1 MTDYL
6 PGSRNS
12 LTDVPGLAVGNAE
25 DSAVRT
31 GTTVVLSTGERCVAA
46 VDVRGGGPGTRET
59 DALAPGRLVDRIDA
73 IVLSGGSAFGLDA
86 AGAVA
91 AWLAPQNRGFFTGE
105 AYVPIV
111 PSAILYDLGNGGD
124 KDWGLDPPY
133 RALGIAAAKA
143 AGSDF
148 SLGNAGAGYGARAGS
163 LEGGLGSASIVDP
176 ETGATVAAL
185 VAVNSF
191 GETVTPNGHFF
202 AAPYEL
208 AEEFGGRGPDPDPV
222 DPAPSFPKLE
232 KRNQAALERLNTT
245 IAVVATDATLDRVE
259 TRRMTVMAQ
268 AGLARAIRPIF
279 TPFDGDTVF
288 GLATGQ
294 GPSVDPLGV
303 ARLGAL
309 AADCLSRA
317 VARGV
322 YEAAAHGPDYPCWT
336 TRFQGD
342 PS

>member
-1 MTDYL
+1 MTEYR
-6 PGSRNS
+6 PGSKNS
-12 LTDVPGLAVGNAE
+12 LTDVVGLSVGNAE
-25 DSAVRT
+25 DVAART
-31 GTTVVLSTGERCVAA
+31 GTTVILCEGERCVSA

-59 DALAPGRLVDRIDA
+59 DALAPGRLVDRLDA
-73 IVLSGGSAFGLDA
+73 VVLSGGSAFGLDA

-91 AWLAPQNRGFFTGE
+91 AWLAPQQRGFFTGE

-111 PSAILYDLGNGGD
+111 PSAILYDLGNGGE
-124 KDWGLDPPY
+124 KDWGVTPPY
-133 RALGIAAAKA
+133 RDLGIAAAEA

-148 SLGNAGAGYGARAGS
+148 ALGKAGAGYGARAGS
-163 LEGGLGSASIVDP
+163 IEGGLGSASIVDP

-191 GETVTPNGHFF
+191 GEVITPTGRFF

-208 AEEFGGRGPDPDPV
+208 NGEFGGLGPDPAPV
-222 DPAPSFPKLE
+222 DPAPAFPKLGS
-232 KRNQAALERLNTT
+232 RNQIALERLNTT
-245 IAVVATDATLDRVE
+245 IAVVATDAKLDRLE
-259 TRRMTVMAQ
+259 ARRMTVMAQ
-268 AGLARAIRPIF
+268 AGLARAVRPIF

-288 GLATGQ
+288 GLATGR
-294 GPSVDPLGV
+294 GPSVDPVGL

-322 YEAAAHGPDYPCWT
+322 YEAEAFSPDA
-336 TRFQGD
+336 
-342 PS
+342 PSWKSRYQD